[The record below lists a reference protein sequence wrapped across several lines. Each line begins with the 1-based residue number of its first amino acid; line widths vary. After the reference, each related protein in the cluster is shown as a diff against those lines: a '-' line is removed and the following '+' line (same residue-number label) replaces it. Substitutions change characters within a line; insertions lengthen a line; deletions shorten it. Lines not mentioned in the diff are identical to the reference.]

1 MTSRARA
8 LLTFGGVVASA
19 GAAALFGV
27 VPAGMLSLATL
38 WFAASGP
45 SIIGRSA
52 VTSDAKN
59 VDPGEV
65 RLYRADHPGT
75 TISEAVAAIGRR

>member
-1 MTSRARA
+1 VTSRARA
-8 LLTFGGVVASA
+8 LLTCGGVAASV

-45 SIIGRSA
+45 SVIGRST
-52 VTSDAKN
+52 VTSDAED
-59 VDPGEV
+59 VDPREV
-65 RLYRADHPGT
+65 RRYRTHHPGT
-75 TISEAVAAIGRR
+75 TISEAVAAISRR

>member
-8 LLTFGGVVASA
+8 LLTFGGLAA
-19 GAAALFGV
+19 ALGAVALFGV

-45 SIIGRSA
+45 SVIGRPTA
-52 VTSDAKN
+52 TSDARD
-59 VDPGEV
+59 VDPRAV
-65 RLYRADHPGT
+65 RRYRADHPGT
-75 TISEAVAAIGRR
+75 TISEAVTTIGRQ

>member
-1 MTSRARA
+1 VTSRARA
-8 LLTFGGVVASA
+8 LLTVGGVAASV

-45 SIIGRSA
+45 SVIGRPDI
-52 VTSDAKN
+52 TSD
-59 VDPGEV
+59 VDDVHPRAV
-65 RLYRADHPGT
+65 RRYRADHPGT
-75 TISEAVAAIGRR
+75 TISDAVTAIGRR